1 MNQLPFCRKGSLL
14 TGHYFNNRISII
26 QNRMET
32 VQPKAILL
40 IHCPDQSGIV
50 ASVTQFISKYNGN
63 ILDLDQHVDKHAN
76 IFFMRVAWELN
87 SFGLAEDA
95 LRDAF
100 SSGIAKP
107 YNMTWNLHI
116 TRKKQR
122 MAVFVSKQ
130 SHCLFDILA
139 RFESGEWE
147 VDIPL
152 IISNH
157 TELETVA
164 NRLNIDFHHVSV
176 TKTNKVTAEQRQRE
190 LLQRYNIDFI
200 VLARYMQILSED
212 FVNDFPSRIIN
223 IHHSFLPAFPGA
235 KPYHSAYERG
245 VKLIGATSHYVTAE
259 LDQGPIIDQDVIH
272 VNHKHSIDDLVR
284 KGRDLEKVV
293 LSRAIWS
300 HLHRKTLVFKNR
312 TVIFQ

>member
-1 MNQLPFCRKGSLL
+1 
-14 TGHYFNNRISII
+14 
-26 QNRMET
+26 MES
-32 VQPKAILL
+32 VKPKAILL

-63 ILDLDQHVDKHAN
+63 ILDLDQHVDTHDN
-76 IFFMRVAWELN
+76 VFFMRVAWELD
-87 SFGLAEDA
+87 SFALSEEA

-107 YNMTWNLHI
+107 YKMTWNLFI

-122 MAVFVSKQ
+122 MAVFVSRQ

-139 RFESGEWE
+139 RYESGEWGVE
-147 VDIPL
+147 IPL
-152 IISNH
+152 IVSNH

-176 TKTNKVTAEQRQRE
+176 TKMNKATAEQRQRE
-190 LLQRYNIDFI
+190 LLRRYDIDFI

-212 FVNDFPSRIIN
+212 FVSEYPSRIIN

-245 VKLIGATSHYVTAE
+245 VKLIGATSHYVTSE
-259 LDQGPIIDQDVIH
+259 LDQGPIIEQDVIH
-272 VNHKHSIDDLVR
+272 VNHKHSIQDLVR

-293 LSRAIWS
+293 LSRAVWN
-300 HLHRKTLVFKNR
+300 HLHHKTLVYKNR
-312 TVIFQ
+312 TVIFH